1 MKKNNKMNFYLK
13 AYPGVVATRRIKTG
27 TITTIDFLLFGVFPF
42 GLGGFPS
49 LSFGKLPPE
58 ILKIVFIIVPE
69 ALAQW
74 YSLLI
79 DSVLICA

>member
-58 ILKIVFIIVPE
+58 ILKYKINNN
-69 ALAQW
+69 
-74 YSLLI
+74 LI
-79 DSVLICA
+79 EMILFNPVE